1 MIAHRIDVG
10 LRPVGRIALAVGC
23 GVLGIV
29 ALQDRHGSDALRPLV
44 VGDLAGLATG
54 GALVLLSLG
63 LSFRATR
70 AWSARG
76 LVVYWLTWLVLGHRF
91 SPRDFTHDPTSLVA
105 WLEVLVLAMTA
116 AVLSPATESLDRRG
130 DQTGDR
136 TGSRFAAL
144 PFIATRIVFGVM
156 LVVFGLVHL
165 TYPAAISAMI
175 PQGFP
180 ARTVWPWLTGTASCA
195 AGIAL
200 VFGLG
205 ARLAAVLV
213 GAMFVSW
220 LPLVHVAR
228 LIAQPSR
235 DEWVFAATALSLAGA
250 AWMLARPARAGAVQ
264 PITSSPPSEDAGP
277 RQVS

>member
-63 LSFRATR
+63 LPFRATR
-70 AWSARG
+70 TWSARG
-76 LVVYWLTWLVLGHRF
+76 LAAYWLAWLALGHRF
-91 SPRDFTHDPTSLVA
+91 SPRGFTHDPSDLVA

-116 AVLSPATESLDRRG
+116 VVLSPATEPSE
-130 DQTGDR
+130 Q
-136 TGSRFAAL
+136 TGSRFADL

-180 ARTVWPWLTGTASCA
+180 ARAVWPWLTGTASCA

-228 LIAQPSR
+228 LIAEPSR
-235 DEWVFAATALSLAGA
+235 AEWVFAATALSLAGA
-250 AWMLARPARAGAVQ
+250 AWMLAPRAVGAVQ
-264 PITSSPPSEDAGP
+264 PIASSPPPEEPGP
-277 RQVS
+277 LEVS